1 VSDVG
6 QLIAVNEDPKP
17 VFGVAG
23 VLSDVNCVGYFAR
36 PETLAN

>member
-1 VSDVG
+1 VSDVA
-6 QLIAVNEDPKP
+6 QFIAVNEDPKP

-36 PETLAN
+36 RETLAN